1 MSVFIKL
8 VEVGDP
14 NGYTNRTIWDV
25 AYEDVVNELSYAYDL
40 HPSGALRVIRV
51 PVGLPAA
58 VESVFSPGVWF
69 RVQGLWHGADGSG
82 AS

>member
-14 NGYTNRTIWDV
+14 DGYTNRTLWDV

-40 HPSGALRVIRV
+40 HPSGALRVIRE
-51 PVGLPAA
+51 PAGLPAA
-58 VESVFSPGVWF
+58 VEAVFSPGVWF
-69 RVQGLWHGADGSG
+69 RVQGLWHGAGGSG

>member
-14 NGYTNRTIWDV
+14 DGYTDRTISDV
-25 AYEDVVNELSYAYDL
+25 TYEDVANELSYAYDL
-40 HPSGALRVIRV
+40 HPSGALRVVRV
-51 PVGLPAA
+51 PAGLPAA

-69 RVQGLWHGADGSG
+69 RVQGRWHGAGGSD